1 MVNLAAKT
9 SRLPTY
15 SGLASVLRDLG
26 LCKYSILYDF
36 GAFQFYIGK
45 SSRSHILGED
55 GHPIVYLLLSY
66 SSSSVKRGITSIRD
80 ELGTAG

>member
-1 MVNLAAKT
+1 MHIRVVNLAAKT

-55 GHPIVYLLLSY
+55 GHP
-66 SSSSVKRGITSIRD
+66 SIPTTVV
-80 ELGTAG
+80 LVVVGKAWHYFH